1 MTKDLNKWTRK
12 ELLSLP
18 KREWCTKSVYDSVL
32 ILSTRKRHISGWA
45 MMFVIGVN
53 NGEPVEIASS
63 RSDDVGWVLGSDT
76 NGSYKT
82 NRISMD
88 CPLTS
93 GAIQVWSQY
102 RRFRVGEALSTI
114 TIELVPEEEIS

>member
-1 MTKDLNKWTRK
+1 MTKDLNQWTRK

-18 KREWCTKSVYDSVL
+18 KREGRTKSVYDSIL
-32 ILSTRKRHISGWA
+32 LLSTRKRHASGWA

-63 RSDDVGWVLGSDT
+63 HSDDVEWVLGSDT

-82 NRISMD
+82 NRIRVD
-88 CPLTS
+88 CPLAS
-93 GAIQVWSQY
+93 GAIQVWSLY
-102 RRFRVGEALSTI
+102 RRFQVREALSSLA
-114 TIELVPEEEIS
+114 IELIPEKEIS